1 MKIFTIL
8 FLLKIINFYSLF
20 ATYSFGQTIN
30 AKFVNI
36 PFVATASKFGYNT
49 MCHLANVRT
58 STVSCKDLFIS
69 KNTKLSILINQIN
82 TKTHHA
88 TSHFGMYYSL
98 LHKRCVENCFH
109 QYRFRIKPLHHRTTF
124 FETLPQIIISNQMA
138 CNQKSI
144 NDLLPT

>member
-20 ATYSFGQTIN
+20 AIYSFGQTIN

-36 PFVATASKFGYNT
+36 PSVAKAAKLGYDS

-88 TSHFGMYYSL
+88 TSRFGMYYSL
-98 LHKRCVENCFH
+98 IHKRCVEKCFH

-124 FETLPQIIISNQMA
+124 FETLPQRIISNQMA
-138 CNQKSI
+138 CNQKI
-144 NDLLPT
+144 IIDLLPT